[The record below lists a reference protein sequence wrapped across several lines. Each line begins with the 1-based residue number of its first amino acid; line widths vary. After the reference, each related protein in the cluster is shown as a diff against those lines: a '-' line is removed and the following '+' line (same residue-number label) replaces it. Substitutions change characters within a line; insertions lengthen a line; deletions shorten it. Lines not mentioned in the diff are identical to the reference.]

1 MTERITTAIDDF
13 KHASSLSK
21 SGSAASTVIN
31 TNPRMSISMAEL
43 RSEGLSERLR
53 LDPLRHMRALEAACN
68 MIAKEERPGY
78 DTYGRSCVRP
88 LRSLQSLLRH
98 GRHPNSRPILHTIQ
112 EPHSK

>member
-1 MTERITTAIDDF
+1 
-13 KHASSLSK
+13 
-21 SGSAASTVIN
+21 
-31 TNPRMSISMAEL
+31 MSISMAEL

-88 LRSLQSLLRH
+88 VRSLQSLLRD
-98 GRHPNSRPILHTIQ
+98 GRNPNSRPILHTIQ
-112 EPHSK
+112 EPHSKSPFRDLLARPQQARVS